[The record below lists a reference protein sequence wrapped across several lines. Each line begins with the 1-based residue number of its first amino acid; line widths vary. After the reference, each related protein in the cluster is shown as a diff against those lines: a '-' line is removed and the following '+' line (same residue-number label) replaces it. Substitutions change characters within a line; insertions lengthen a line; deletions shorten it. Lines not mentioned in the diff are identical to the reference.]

1 MIDTSLPI
9 EVHNKCIRA
18 MGSPTIRDMR
28 QSIRDAKEILRIKN
42 EMAQIEYQIQQINN
56 LLKDQHGR

>member
-9 EVHNKCIRA
+9 EVHNECIRA

-28 QSIRDAKEILRIKN
+28 QAICDAKEMLRIKN
-42 EMAQIEYQIQQINN
+42 DMAKIEAQIQQINK
-56 LLKDQHGR
+56 LLKDQR